1 MRIVTI
7 LLLLYQS
14 IYSQQIIEE
23 NLQHDGLTRLY
34 DVFLPSDYNANGN
47 FPVVIMLHGGGGDKD
62 VIKGFT
68 QLNPVANALG
78 YIAVYP
84 QGFEPLAIGGFSW
97 ADGRGTAAD
106 NAGIDDVGFIS
117 SLIAE
122 LKTDYALDD
131 QRIYVGGFSN
141 GGFMTQTLACEIS
154 NQIAAAAA
162 LGSSLGINQSANC
175 NTAEAT
181 PMLYVVG
188 TADPEIPYN
197 GGTMTNPN
205 VEPIIGVEAAVQ
217 FWVNKNNCD
226 PSPQT
231 TNLPDIV
238 TDDNST
244 VELLKYDNCD
254 CSSDVYF
261 YKIINGGHTWPGNEI
276 PSIESQLGETNEDIN
291 AGFRMLNF
299 FNDHVLCQ
307 SLSVNEVEL
316 KNEVSIY
323 PNPAQDHVQIKS
335 SFPVRKIQLFSLGG
349 KKIYDQPGFKQ
360 TNFRLDVS
368 NLPLGIYWVKIF
380 NDSNL
385 SFKKLIVN

>member
-1 MRIVTI
+1 MRIVII
-7 LLLLYQS
+7 LLLVYQS

-34 DVFLPSDYNANGN
+34 DVFLPSDYNANAN

-84 QGFEPLAIGGFSW
+84 QGFEPLPIGGFSW

-106 NAGIDDVGFIS
+106 NAGIDDIGFIS
-117 SLIAE
+117 TLINQ
-122 LKTDYALDD
+122 LISDYAIDD
-131 QRIYVGGFSN
+131 QRVYVAGFSN
-141 GGFMTQTLACEIS
+141 GGFMTQTLACEIPGEL
-154 NQIAAAAA
+154 AAAAA
-162 LGSSLGINQSANC
+162 LGSSLGVSQSADC

-181 PMLYVVG
+181 PMMYVVG

-226 PSPQT
+226 PTPQT
-231 TNLPDIV
+231 TNLPDTV

-261 YKIINGGHTWPGNEI
+261 YKVINGGHTWPGNEI

-316 KNEVSIY
+316 KNEVVIY
-323 PNPAQDHVQIKS
+323 PNPAQNNIKINTTL
-335 SFPVRKIQLFSLGG
+335 PVTKIQLFSLAG
-349 KKIYDQPGFKQ
+349 KKLAEHSGLEQ
-360 TNFRLDVS
+360 TNFNLDVS
-368 NLPLGIYWVKIF
+368 HLQAGMYWVKIF

-385 SFKKLIVN
+385 SLKKLIVN